1 MSKTVTKSMMTRRV
15 VAYELIACLAVIL
28 FLWIDELLDVPH
40 HLFGVEPTPIN
51 WVESLLESGFI
62 IVLCTFVITISYRFL
77 QRIKYLE
84 GFLRI
89 CAFCK
94 RIRIEDK
101 WIPLDQFVSDHSAA
115 MFSHGYCPECVE
127 KHYAELLRK
136 KE

>member
-1 MSKTVTKSMMTRRV
+1 MSKAVTKSMMTRRV
-15 VAYELIACLAVIL
+15 ITYELIACFAVML

-62 IVLCTFVITISYRFL
+62 IVLCTLVITISYRFL

-115 MFSHGYCPECVE
+115 MFSHGYCPECLE
-127 KHYAELLRK
+127 KHYGELLRK
-136 KE
+136 QA